1 MRFVL
6 AALVLGF
13 FCIPSG
19 AQWKPEDMN
28 RTIDDTNFLVNR
40 GCSGTLIDLKSRLIL
55 TAEHCVD
62 SQYETIE
69 REKISD
75 EGVVTKEKIRR
86 LLDGTV
92 SRIVF
97 QGATSVTTVTYKVKL
112 LATDKSKD
120 LALVQIKD
128 TYSGRRAAPIA
139 CANPVRGE
147 TVYIV
152 GNPMGSLYSSV
163 TVGVVSSVQRDYGLL
178 GVDNTNQQQALMQ
191 VSGGVV
197 GGNSGGAA
205 YNASGEIVGV
215 PVLGHRTNEVLAFAA
230 PLSAIKEF
238 LAANKFGGLFEHC
251 ENAP

>member
-1 MRFVL
+1 MRVLL
-6 AALVLGF
+6 AALFVGF

-40 GCSGTLIDLKSRLIL
+40 GCSGTLIDLKARLIL

-75 EGVVTKEKIRR
+75 DGVVTKEKVRR

-92 SRIVF
+92 SRITF
-97 QGATSVTTVTYKVKL
+97 QGSTSVTTVTYKVRL

-128 TYSGRRAAPIA
+128 AYSGKRAAPIA

-147 TVYIV
+147 TIYIV
-152 GNPMGSLYSSV
+152 GNPMASLYSSV

-178 GVDNTNQQQALMQ
+178 GVDNANQEQALMQ
-191 VSGGVV
+191 ISGGVV

-205 YNASGEIVGV
+205 YNARGEIVGV
-215 PVLGHRTNEVLAFAA
+215 PVLGHRTNEVIAFAA
-230 PLSAIKEF
+230 PLAAIKEF

-251 ENAP
+251 EIAP